1 MTKPTRSPRSQRYNP
16 ASEDF
21 HKEDFPFYW
30 IAQVHGRYVLAMEKA
45 LKKIKLDIPRW
56 RILFILKEEGT
67 SSISEIAIHAV
78 AKLPTVTKTVYRM
91 KDDGLVDTRQKCDDG
106 RVTEVTI
113 TEEGRQAIENI
124 QLVTHDLFRESF
136 KGMSEAQI
144 QRLNKLLETL
154 FHNLPEH

>member
-1 MTKPTRSPRSQRYNP
+1 
-16 ASEDF
+16 
-21 HKEDFPFYW
+21 
-30 IAQVHGRYVLAMEKA
+30 EKA